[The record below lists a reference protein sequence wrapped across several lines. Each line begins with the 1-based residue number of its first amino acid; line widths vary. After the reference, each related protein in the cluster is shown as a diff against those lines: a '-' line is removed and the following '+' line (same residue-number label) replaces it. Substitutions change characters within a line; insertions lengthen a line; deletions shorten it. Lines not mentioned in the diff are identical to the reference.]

1 MIRHVIVD
9 TGPLVAAINRRDA
22 FHPWMLDMLAQIESP
37 MLTCEAV
44 ISEACFLLRHHFT
57 GVQTVLGWLDR
68 EIISIPFRLAE
79 EVSRVRQMMSAY
91 ADVPMSLA
99 DACLVRM
106 SEKIEKSS
114 VLTLDSDFQIYRRHR
129 DHPIPVLMPNQPI
142 TRKE

>member
-1 MIRHVIVD
+1 MIRQVIVD

-22 FHPWMLDMLAQIESP
+22 FHAWMQDMLVQIESP

-44 ISEACFLLRHHFT
+44 ISEACFLLRNHVA
-57 GVQTVLGWLDR
+57 GVQAILKWL
-68 EIISIPFRLAE
+68 ETGAVAIPFRLTE
-79 EVSRVRQMMSAY
+79 EGSPVRQMMSAY

-129 DHPIPVLMPNQPI
+129 NHPIPALMPNQPI
-142 TRKE
+142 TPKE